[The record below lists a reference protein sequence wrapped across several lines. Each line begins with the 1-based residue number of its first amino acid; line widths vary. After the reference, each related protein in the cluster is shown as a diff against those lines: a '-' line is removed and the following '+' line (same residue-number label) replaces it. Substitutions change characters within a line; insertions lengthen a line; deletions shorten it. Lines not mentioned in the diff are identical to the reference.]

1 MISTEEKSRTFKI
14 EDRFKGAHAEEA
26 CRDLLA
32 QNRSPGLQILS
43 SHRTGSSLARVPK
56 GHTGL
61 KLCGCGTDSFIL
73 EMHFMIT
80 QYRHIPRQD
89 GNSASEGNG

>member
-1 MISTEEKSRTFKI
+1 MISTEERPRTFKI

-26 CRDLLA
+26 CSDLFA
-32 QNRSPGLQILS
+32 QKRSPGLQILS
-43 SHRTGSSLARVPK
+43 SHGTGSNLARVPR

-61 KLCGCGTDSFIL
+61 QLCGCGTDSFIL

-80 QYRHIPRQD
+80 QYGCIPRQH
-89 GNSASEGNG
+89 GNSVSEGHG